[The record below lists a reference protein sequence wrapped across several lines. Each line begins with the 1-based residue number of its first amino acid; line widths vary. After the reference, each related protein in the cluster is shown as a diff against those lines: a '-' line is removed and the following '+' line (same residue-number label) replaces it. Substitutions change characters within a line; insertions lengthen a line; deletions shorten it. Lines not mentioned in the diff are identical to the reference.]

1 MINRAHGEPISPAAS
16 IEEAAAVVAAV
27 ERFERDTAPAPAGER
42 GQRDGWARTAI
53 LEGVSREEQ
62 RDLADPWINT

>member
-1 MINRAHGEPISPAAS
+1 MVNRAHGEPISPTAS

-27 ERFERDTAPAPAGER
+27 ERFERDTAPARAPER
-42 GQRDGWARTAI
+42 GEGDEWARTAI